1 MESSSTLVYHAKGSA
16 WKVIG
21 NSNAAIALLVMIFLL
36 AFSFY
41 DPTMLGE
48 LLLPAILLE
57 VGLVAS
63 WLVLVLRQT
72 ALTYLT
78 ITTTQVEYAQ
88 PRLQGFHE
96 PIRLLLT
103 DITGVRIESG
113 NVVLLTAQRRHKL
126 EFIGQARH
134 VAEILRQQIAQAS
147 KK

>member
-72 ALTYLT
+72 ALTYLP

-96 PIRLLLT
+96 PVRLLLT
-103 DITGVRIESG
+103 DITEVRIESG

-134 VAEILRQQIAQAS
+134 VAELLRQQIPQAS

>member
-1 MESSSTLVYHAKGSA
+1 MQPSSNVLYHAKGSA

-21 NSNAAIALLVMIFLL
+21 NSNAAIALLVMIFLI

-41 DPTMLGE
+41 NPTMLGE
-48 LLLPAILLE
+48 LLLPAIFLE

-72 ALTYLT
+72 TLTYLT

-96 PIRLLLT
+96 PVRLSFET
-103 DITGVRIESG
+103 ITGVRIESG
-113 NVVLLTAQRRHKL
+113 NVVLLTAQRRYKL
-126 EFIGQARH
+126 EFIGHARH
-134 VAEILRQQIAQAS
+134 VAEILRQQIPLPS

>member
-36 AFSFY
+36 SFSFY

-96 PIRLLLT
+96 PVRLLLT